1 MVASEELQDVD
12 LHPADK
18 EDAVDAAERLMRFDG
33 ALPPEISVEVA
44 SKIAP
49 IFVRLRKTVMVSA
62 VKYRMVMQ

>member
-1 MVASEELQDVD
+1 MAASEEIQDVD

-18 EDAVDAAERLMRFDG
+18 EDAVDAAERLKRFDS

-49 IFVRLRKTVMVSA
+49 IFVRLRKTVMVSV
-62 VKYRMVMQ
+62 VKYRIFMQ